1 MKKIIVGFL
10 LISGLNV
17 AQASHI
23 NIVQNGDFSAGG
35 ADWTLT
41 GNTSY
46 NSYNNNWNNGA
57 TGSSNAVL
65 SQTLNTTAGSYYE
78 LTFTETQTSSGYQEF
93 AVLWNGAQIF
103 FNNVGND
110 TSNNYIFTNLLATD
124 TQTVF
129 SFNNRNDAAYNV
141 LDNVSVS
148 AVPVPAAI
156 WLFGTGLLSL
166 TGFSR
171 KRNAT

>member
-1 MKKIIVGFL
+1 
-10 LISGLNV
+10 
-17 AQASHI
+17 
-23 NIVQNGDFSAGG
+23 
-35 ADWTLT
+35 
-41 GNTSY
+41 
-46 NSYNNNWNNGA
+46 
-57 TGSSNAVL
+57 
-65 SQTLNTTAGSYYE
+65 
-78 LTFTETQTSSGYQEF
+78 QEF

-124 TQTVF
+124 TQTVL